1 MPAITLDSTVRIHDD
16 AVFREL
22 DGESVILQLQSGTY
36 FGLDPVGTRLWRILE
51 AEGSLRRVSEIAL
64 LEFDTTAEVL
74 EQDLIDLV
82 TALEQKALVVVE

>member
-1 MPAITLDSTVRIHDD
+1 MAPITLDSTVRIHED

-51 AEGSLRRVSEIAL
+51 AEGSLRRASAL
-64 LEFDTTAEVL
+64 ALQEFDTTADVL
-74 EQDLIDLV
+74 EHDLIELV
-82 TALEQKALVVVE
+82 TALEQQALVTVE